1 VDNFSELVGLA
12 DVIEACDVV
21 LTTSNSTA
29 HLAGA
34 LDKDTIIMLPFGRG
48 RIWYWINEKEGHS
61 LWYPSVQIAAQSA
74 PAQDW
79 SGVATQAAHMLAQRS

>member
-1 VDNFSELVGLA
+1 VGLA

-34 LDKDTIIMLPFGRG
+34 LAKDTIIVLPFGRG
-48 RIWYWINEKEGHS
+48 RIWYWINEKAGRS

-79 SGVATQAAHMLAQRS
+79 SGVATQAAHMLDQTLSLKA